1 MGVQSFGDAP
11 TERLWSRQ
19 RTKRLDPQIERTA
32 LRKLVMLDAAGV
44 LDGLKVPPGNRLDA
58 LKADRAGQ
66 TAFGPTSSGG
76 SASSGPGRH
85 RERRDHRLPLEG
97 GTHMA
102 TLAPIHP
109 GEVLLEEFLV
119 PLEVTQ
125 HRLAVSIGVPRRRI
139 NEIVYGKRRI
149 TAQHRAAVGPAS
161 SRPPTGSG
169 STFRPATTSRS
180 KRTALEAHSITSSR
194 SRAPDLRASRHI
206 RAVLNAQRRGV
217 LSNSMVQVGPAAWA
231 SRRSPVRSVASS
243 ASARATYA
251 AS

>member
-19 RTKRLDPQIERTA
+19 RTKRLDPPIERTA

-149 TAQHRAAVGPAS
+149 TANTALRLA
-161 SRPPTGSG
+161 R
-169 STFRPATTSRS
+169 FFATTDRFWLNLQTRYDLEIE
-180 KRTALEAHSITSSR
+180 KDRLGGAL
-194 SRAPDLRASRHI
+194 DHI
-206 RAVLNAQRRGV
+206 QPLQ
-217 LSNSMVQVGPAAWA
+217 
-231 SRRSPVRSVASS
+231 S
-243 ASARATYA
+243 A
-251 AS
+251 

>member
-109 GEVLLEEFLV
+109 GEVC
-119 PLEVTQ
+119 
-125 HRLAVSIGVPRRRI
+125 
-139 NEIVYGKRRI
+139 
-149 TAQHRAAVGPAS
+149 
-161 SRPPTGSG
+161 
-169 STFRPATTSRS
+169 
-180 KRTALEAHSITSSR
+180 
-194 SRAPDLRASRHI
+194 
-206 RAVLNAQRRGV
+206 
-217 LSNSMVQVGPAAWA
+217 
-231 SRRSPVRSVASS
+231 
-243 ASARATYA
+243 
-251 AS
+251 